1 MANFGSHLRFMVNNI
16 FFISLKMLYI
26 NNLAE
31 INHIKSFNV
40 PITQPHIL
48 MKSIQMAALLD
59 FAQWKNPL
67 RVTKRHPLNY

>member
-1 MANFGSHLRFMVNNI
+1 
-16 FFISLKMLYI
+16 MLYI

-31 INHIKSFNV
+31 INHIKSCNV
-40 PITQPHIL
+40 PITQPYIL
-48 MKSIQMAALLD
+48 MESILMVAILD

>member
-1 MANFGSHLRFMVNNI
+1 
-16 FFISLKMLYI
+16 MLYI

-48 MKSIQMAALLD
+48 MKSIQMATILD
-59 FAQWKNPL
+59 FAQSKNPL
-67 RVTKRHPLNY
+67 RVTFGIQWIIDLNLYEILKSQ

>member
-1 MANFGSHLRFMVNNI
+1 
-16 FFISLKMLYI
+16 MLYI

-31 INHIKSFNV
+31 INHIKNFNV

-48 MKSIQMAALLD
+48 MKSIQMAAILD

-67 RVTKRHPLNY
+67 RVTKWHPLNY